1 MSINNNHVCCSCS
14 TTLKKQTFGLNVIYY
29 CPQCGIITTAN
40 QYDYNVSKYGY
51 NTAKAVAMSAS
62 WIHTRAY
69 LGNNGQGKTFW
80 NYNIIMSYKA
90 VRSSK

>member
-1 MSINNNHVCCSCS
+1 MSMILKTTCINCNGI
-14 TTLKKQTFGLNVIYY
+14 LKKQIIGLNVLYY

-62 WIHTRAY
+62 
-69 LGNNGQGKTFW
+69 
-80 NYNIIMSYKA
+80 
-90 VRSSK
+90 